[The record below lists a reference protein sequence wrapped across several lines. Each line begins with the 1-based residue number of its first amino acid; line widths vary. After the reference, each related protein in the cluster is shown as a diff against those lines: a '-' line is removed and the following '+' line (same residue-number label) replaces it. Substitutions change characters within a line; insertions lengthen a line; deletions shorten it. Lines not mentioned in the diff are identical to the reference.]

1 MLSCKELTEQASDY
15 LDKQLPLSKKLQLKM
30 HLLLCHH
37 CRRYLKQLR
46 TTIHVVKMRPKI
58 ISDEK
63 AKQIVDNLFDHYPPN
78 QTK

>member
-1 MLSCKELTEQASDY
+1 MLSCKELTEQAGDY

-46 TTIHVVKMRPKI
+46 TTIHMVKMTPKI
-58 ISDEK
+58 ISNEK
-63 AKQIVDNLFDHYPPN
+63 AKQIVDNLFDRYTPG